1 VSYEVF
7 IALISILLCQC
18 VYAPLEMFPPCTQP
32 TQLSGTFKNTQKGWQ
47 LPKEF
52 SYFRAVPEAQKQEQQ
67 GI

>member
-1 VSYEVF
+1 
-7 IALISILLCQC
+7 
-18 VYAPLEMFPPCTQP
+18 MFPPCTQP

-67 GI
+67 GIWNLRLQISMHHT